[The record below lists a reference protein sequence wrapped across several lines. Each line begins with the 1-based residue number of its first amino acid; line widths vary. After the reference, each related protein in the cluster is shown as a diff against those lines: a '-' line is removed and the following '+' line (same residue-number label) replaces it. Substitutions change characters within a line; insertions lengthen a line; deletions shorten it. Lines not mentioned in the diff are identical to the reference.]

1 MSLWVTLPAGFDAG
15 ELLIHARE
23 RGIVFLPGRHFY
35 SQHPQPN
42 TLRLGF
48 SAVDEKR
55 IERGIQTFC
64 ELLKS
69 ELHKRERGAR
79 SELPAR
85 VALV

>member
-1 MSLWVTLPAGFDAG
+1 VTLPAGFDAG

-23 RGIVFLPGRHFY
+23 RGVLFLPGRYFY

-48 SAVDEKR
+48 TAVDEKR
-55 IERGIQTFC
+55 IERGVHTFC
-64 ELLKS
+64 ELLKT
-69 ELHKRERGAR
+69 ELRKRERGGR

-85 VALV
+85 VALI